1 VLSGLD
7 ADYGSERERERE
19 QRRLQEQQSE
29 DLGGLY

>member
-7 ADYGSERERERE
+7 ADYGNERERERE
-19 QRRLQEQQSE
+19 QRRLQEEQSE